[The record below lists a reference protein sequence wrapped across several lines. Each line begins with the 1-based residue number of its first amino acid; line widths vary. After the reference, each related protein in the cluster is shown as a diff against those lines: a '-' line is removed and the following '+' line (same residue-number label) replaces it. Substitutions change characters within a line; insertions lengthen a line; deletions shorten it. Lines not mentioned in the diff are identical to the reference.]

1 MSKTSSTTAAENGG
15 PDTAT
20 PFQRHD
26 EPIALVGMGFRL
38 PGGNES
44 PEDFTEFLK
53 AGGNGIRPVPEDR
66 WDVAALSPRPA
77 EAAGPAEGG
86 SDAEPE
92 RGKVRTAGAGFLD
105 RIDQFDA
112 QFFNISPKEAAFVDP
127 QQRLLLETAWQALEH
142 ANIDPATL
150 RHGNGGVYVGASSI
164 DYALEMEGLPYEEL
178 DGHLAAGITLFPL
191 SGRLSYFFG
200 LRGPSLTVDTAC
212 ASSLTATHL
221 AVEGLRSGACDI
233 ALAGAVNCLHHPRIF
248 VMFSHANM
256 LAPDGRCKTFDEDAN
271 GYVRAEGCAVL
282 VLKRLSDAQRDGD
295 RILALI
301 RGTAIGEDGE
311 SAGLTVPNGTAQ
323 EAVIRAALRNGGLT
337 PSDIQYVEAHGTG
350 TPLGDPIE
358 MGAISDVFA
367 DSHAAE
373 RPVTVASVKTN
384 IGHTEPVAGIAGV
397 IKTVL
402 QMQARTVFPHVNFSK
417 PSGRI
422 PWANIP
428 VTVPTENRPWKAEGT
443 RRAVVNSFGFA
454 GSIAAAVLEEPPALP
469 APESVPGEAGDTA
482 DEGGHVFTLSAK
494 SRRSLA
500 LQIERY
506 QQHLVNNPG
515 VDIGDLCYTANVGRS
530 HFTHRI
536 GGVVTGHEP
545 LAALLARHA
554 ETAEAANRRTP
565 IRKTAFLFAGQ
576 GSQYPG
582 MGAALYRQFPVF
594 AAEVDA
600 CDELFAATLGHSV
613 RELMLATGERAAEE
627 LNQTLYSQPA
637 LFTLEYALAKLWM
650 SWGLRPSVLIGHSI
664 GEVTAAAVAGLFSL
678 EDATTLVAA
687 RARLMQS
694 VSTPGGMAA
703 VGAPVED
710 VAPLLEKYPDLAVA
724 GVNSPEQTV
733 ISGGEE
739 SLGEAMDAFT
749 ERGLR
754 VKRLT
759 VSHAFHSPLMEEVY
773 DAFRA
778 EIAGIE
784 FHDPELTLIS
794 NVTGEVARFRDIATP
809 DYWVRHIGAPVE
821 FAKGMRTV
829 ERRGRHAMVEIGP
842 SLALSAPAKQCVTA
856 QDHLWV
862 ASLHPQD
869 TDGRTVRNAVA
880 QLYMANFSLSW
891 SGFHTG
897 RERRT
902 VSLPGYAFDRKRYWL
917 PTGSNRHGL
926 GARIADTSGVQHALL
941 GAETTTDAQR
951 AAGVREFSTAISA
964 ARPGYLADHVAMG
977 KVVFPGT
984 GYLEIVLALQDAVF
998 GHTRRAVRDVV
1009 LREALML
1016 DADTPTRLRTRLRPA
1031 EDGTSVVE
1039 VAGLAGSGQDE
1050 VERLHATAVL
1060 SAVDE
1065 AQDGPSESARA
1076 LVDLAAREERT
1087 EDLLHS
1093 DDVYAAYAGAG
1104 LDYGPAF
1111 RLMHSVTRFPS
1122 GLTVGDLQGVTAG
1135 PLEHV
1140 PPALLDAAMHNMSAL
1155 ADDGNSYLPV
1165 RFGRFTLFR
1174 KPRAELLRT
1183 LLRLVPA
1190 DSPDVDVCAD
1200 VLVLEGDE
1208 PVMELRG
1215 LGLKQLAEA
1224 PGAPRRSFFHQLRWT
1239 KRSAAGPEGV
1249 ADRRVL
1255 LVGRPADGFQE
1266 ASARLAEGGGRV
1278 VFAAGADEAGAVLA
1292 QERITDVCWFWQSDA
1307 DAAGANGLRAESER
1321 NYGRL
1326 LALLAVL
1333 DRHGFGRDQRLWLVT
1348 EQAQLLRGDAPAR
1361 VRLAGSSLWGFGAV
1375 MLNEYP
1381 SYRTTLIDLPADD
1394 SGPDALVMELTT
1406 RESGDFQV
1414 AYRGGR
1420 RHVRRLV
1427 ADDARA
1433 RRDNGF
1439 GLAVKEYGTFA
1450 GVRPERVEEVAPTG
1464 DEIQVQVA
1472 GVGLNFKDVLNALGM
1487 MKEFGEQPLGF
1498 ECAGTVVAAGPE
1510 ASFAPGDEVIVN
1522 YLGLMRRRVT
1532 VPSAVAVRKPAGL
1545 DFTQAAGL
1553 ISVYV
1558 TAYYALHTLAGMK
1571 AGDRVL
1577 VHAAAGGVGQAA
1589 THLAHLAGAEV
1600 FATASPHKWPLLR
1613 EQGVEHVMNSRT
1625 LGFADEIE
1633 RITGGQGVDI
1643 VLNSL
1648 NKDFIPAGM
1657 RSLGQGGRFVELGK
1671 VGVWTPEQVAAER
1684 PDVSYVNF
1692 DLSELPLDRLIPLNQ
1707 EIMQVI
1713 VELVE
1718 AGKLPPLPVTG
1729 YTLDEVEEAFGVLSR
1744 GANIGK
1750 LVIEFDDPSA
1760 REQRTVDIRPDRV
1773 YLITGGLGGL
1783 GLVAAEK
1790 LVDLGARKLALVGRR
1805 TQPTPD
1811 VAHLLERL
1819 KERAEVTVLQ
1829 GDVSDPADVGRIT
1842 AGMLRSGTPVGGI
1855 VHAAGITADQPVAEQ
1870 TWQALDT
1877 VFQAKIYG
1885 SWLLHEAAAA
1895 FPELE
1900 FFVGFSSAAPVVGAP
1915 GQSNYAAANAFLD
1928 TLMAWRSAQDLPA
1941 LSVNWGPWAEVGMSA
1956 RLGEALIRRWED
1968 EGIKLFSPSRGARAF
1983 ASVLGRPLSQIVVG
1997 EADWDRFTAAKPVRN
2012 ALYERLVQP
2021 GGGQALTLDLEALRQ
2036 QTRAERLAALDE
2048 FVRAKTADVLHL
2060 DDPDAIDPYTEFV
2073 QLGLDSLVAVELK
2086 NTLEAA
2092 LRLPLPPQ
2100 LAFDHPSSAQL
2111 AAFLEQQLADT
2122 AAA

>member
-1 MSKTSSTTAAENGG
+1 MSKTSSTTASENGG
-15 PDTAT
+15 PGAVTTVD
-20 PFQRHD
+20 QHN

-66 WDVAALSPRPA
+66 WDVAALSPRPK
-77 EAAGPAEGG
+77 EAEG
-86 SDAEPE
+86 SPDAEPE
-92 RGKVRTAGAGFLD
+92 RGKVRTTGAGFLD

-127 QQRLLLETAWQALEH
+127 QQRLLLETAWQALEQ
-142 ANIDPATL
+142 ANINPATL
-150 RHGNGGVYVGASSI
+150 RHSNGGVYVGASSI

-256 LAPDGRCKTFDEDAN
+256 LAPDGRCKTFDEDAD
-271 GYVRAEGCAVL
+271 GYVRAEGCGVL

-323 EAVIRAALRNGGLT
+323 ESVIRAALRNGGLT

-367 DSHAAE
+367 DSHTAE
-373 RPVTVASVKTN
+373 RPVTVGSVKTN

-402 QMQARTVFPHVNFSK
+402 QMREETIFPHVNFSK

-428 VTVPTENRPWKAEGT
+428 VTVPTENRPWTAEGA

-454 GSIAAAVLEEPPALP
+454 GSIAAAVLEEPPPALP
-469 APESVPGEAGDTA
+469 VPEPAPGDTADPA

-500 LQIERY
+500 LQIEHY
-506 QQHLVNNPG
+506 QRHLADHP
-515 VDIGDLCYTANVGRS
+515 DLDLGDLCYTAHVGRS

-536 GGVVTGHEP
+536 GGLVADHES
-545 LAALLARHA
+545 LTALLARHA
-554 ETAEAANRRTP
+554 GTTEAPSRRNSV
-565 IRKTAFLFAGQ
+565 RKTAFLFAGQ

-582 MGAALYRQFPVF
+582 MGASLYRQFPVF
-594 AAEVDA
+594 AARVDA
-600 CDELFAATLGHSV
+600 CDELFAAKTGRSV
-613 RELMLATGERAAEE
+613 RELMFATGEPAAAE
-627 LNQTLYSQPA
+627 LNQTLYAQPA
-637 LFTLEYALAKLWM
+637 LFTLEYALAELWM
-650 SWGLRPSVLIGHSI
+650 SWGLRPNVLIGHSI

-694 VSTPGGMAA
+694 VSAPGGMAA

-710 VAPLLEKYPDLAVA
+710 VAPLLEKFQDLAVA

-739 SLGEAMDAFT
+739 SLREAVEAFT

-784 FHDPELTLIS
+784 FHEPELTLIS

-842 SLALSAPAKQCVTA
+842 SLGLSAPAKQCVTA

-862 ASLHPQD
+862 ASLHPKD

-880 QLYMANFSLSW
+880 QLYTANFALSW
-891 SGFHTG
+891 TGFHTG

-902 VSLPGYAFDRKRYWL
+902 VALPGYAFDRKRYWL

-926 GARIADTSGVQHALL
+926 GARIADTDGVRHPLL
-941 GAETTTDAQR
+941 GAETTTAEQR

-984 GYLEIVLALQDAVF
+984 GYLEIALALQDAVF
-998 GHTRRAVRDVV
+998 GHTRRAVRDVA

-1016 DADTPTRLRTRLRPA
+1016 DADAPTRLRTRLRTA
-1031 EDGTSVVE
+1031 ADGTSVVE
-1039 VAGLAGSGQDE
+1039 VASLAGSGQDA

-1060 SAVDE
+1060 SATDE
-1065 AQDGPSESARA
+1065 AREGPSEAARA
-1076 LVDLAAREERT
+1076 LVGLTAGEERP
-1087 EDLLHS
+1087 EDLLRA
-1093 DDVYAAYAGAG
+1093 DDVYAAYSGAG

-1111 RLMHSVTRFPS
+1111 RLMRSVTRYPS
-1122 GLTVGDLQGVTAG
+1122 GLTVGDLRGVTAG

-1140 PPALLDAAMHNMSAL
+1140 PPALLDAAMHNIGAL

-1174 KPRAELLRT
+1174 KPRAESLRT

-1200 VLVLEGDE
+1200 VLVLEGDD
-1208 PVMELRG
+1208 PVLELRG
-1215 LGLKQLAEA
+1215 LGMKQLAEA
-1224 PGAPRRSFFHQLRWT
+1224 PGAPRRGLLHQLRWT

-1255 LVGRPADGFQE
+1255 LVGSSADSFRK
-1266 ASARLAEGGGRV
+1266 ASARLTEAGGRT
-1278 VFAAGADEAGAVLA
+1278 VFADDADEVGAVLA
-1292 QERITDVCWFWQSDA
+1292 QEPITDVCWFWQSDA
-1307 DAAGANGLRAESER
+1307 ATGSAAGLRSESER

-1348 EQAQLLRGDAPAR
+1348 EQAQLLRGDAPDQT
-1361 VRLAGSSLWGFGAV
+1361 RLAGSSLWGFGAV

-1381 SYRTTLIDLPADD
+1381 SYRTTLIDLPADG
-1394 SGPDALVMELTT
+1394 SGPDALFTELTA
-1406 RESGDFQV
+1406 RENGDFQV
-1414 AYRGGR
+1414 AYRGAH

-1450 GVRPERVEEVAPTG
+1450 GIRPERVGEVAPTG

-1472 GVGLNFKDVLNALGM
+1472 AVGLNFKDVLNALGM

-1498 ECAGTVVAAGPE
+1498 ECSGTVVAAGPE

-1532 VPSAVAVRKPAGL
+1532 VPSATAVRKPAGL
-1545 DFTQAAGL
+1545 DSAQAAGL

-1558 TAYYALHTLAGMK
+1558 TAYYALHRLAGMK

-1589 THLAHLAGAEV
+1589 VQLARLAGAEV

-1613 EQGVEHVMNSRT
+1613 EQGVGHVMNSRT
-1625 LGFADEIE
+1625 LDFADDIE
-1633 RITGGQGVDI
+1633 RITGGRGVDI

-1671 VGVWTPEQVAAER
+1671 VGAWTPERVAAER
-1684 PDVSYVNF
+1684 PDVSYDNF
-1692 DLSELPLDRLIPLNQ
+1692 DLSELPQDRLIPLNQ
-1707 EIMQVI
+1707 EIMKVI
-1713 VELVE
+1713 VDLVE
-1718 AGKLPPLPVTG
+1718 AGDLPPLPVTA

-1760 REQRTVDIRPDRV
+1760 CEPRPVDIRPDRV

-1790 LVDLGARKLALVGRR
+1790 LVDLGARKLALVGRSTR
-1805 TQPTPD
+1805 PAPD
-1811 VAHLLERL
+1811 VAQLLERL
-1819 KERAEVTVLQ
+1819 KERAEVTVLR
-1829 GDVSDPADVGRIT
+1829 GDISDAADVDRIT
-1842 AGMLRSGTPVGGI
+1842 AGLLSAGTPVGGI
-1855 VHAAGITADQPVAEQ
+1855 VHAAGTTADQPVADQ
-1870 TWQALDT
+1870 TWQTLDT
-1877 VFQAKIYG
+1877 VFQAKVYG

-1928 TLMAWRSAQDLPA
+1928 TLMTWRGARNLPA

-1968 EGIKLFSPSRGARAF
+1968 EGIKLISPGRGARAF

-1997 EADWDRFTAAKPVRN
+1997 EADWDRFTTAKPVRN
-2012 ALYERLVQP
+2012 ALYERLVQS
-2021 GGGQALTLDLEALRQ
+2021 GGGQALTLDLETLRQ
-2036 QTRAERLAALDE
+2036 QTQAERLAALDE
-2048 FVRAKTADVLHL
+2048 FVRARTADVLHL
-2060 DDPDAIDPYTEFV
+2060 DDPDSIDPYTEFV

-2100 LAFDHPSSAQL
+2100 LAFDHPSPAQL
-2111 AAFLEQQLADT
+2111 VAFLEQQLADP